1 MREESIRVDTN
12 ELRLWRLQICCD
24 RGTQVA
30 FSQRIVSLILV
41 ILVWKR
47 FLDNSPYLQIII
59 SDAGSYT
66 IFQKDFEVI
75 ASIRNFYWYWNF
87 PMSMEVP

>member
-59 SDAGSYT
+59 SECWGCVPLYL
-66 IFQKDFEVI
+66 VI
-75 ASIRNFYWYWNF
+75 LIHAETLLFC
-87 PMSMEVP
+87 P

>member
-1 MREESIRVDTN
+1 MGEESTCVDTN

-30 FSQRIVSLILV
+30 FLQRIVSLV

-47 FLDNSPYLQIII
+47 FLDNSSYL
-59 SDAGSYT
+59 
-66 IFQKDFEVI
+66 
-75 ASIRNFYWYWNF
+75 
-87 PMSMEVP
+87 